1 MKKFLILIVLLLLS
15 CQKDELIE
23 VEIPQSYELIFDEV
37 ESTILDG
44 QDISFEV
51 SVEGKYLLLITD
63 IEKQSVISKESFL
76 LTIGIVTRKIY
87 TKSLPKKKLQL
98 TLETSTEVLK
108 STYIVID

>member
-63 IEKQSVISKESFL
+63 I
-76 LTIGIVTRKIY
+76 
-87 TKSLPKKKLQL
+87 SLNLKL
-98 TLETSTEVLK
+98 SLK
-108 STYIVID
+108 PVPIDLAKASLAANLFA

>member
-1 MKKFLILIVLLLLS
+1 M
-15 CQKDELIE
+15 IE

-76 LTIGIVTRKIY
+76 LPIGIVTRKIY